1 MKRTIKHYLYALAV
15 FLIITSTAPALVGD
29 VGGADLYIQP
39 DRSLSGGDQKGYAEA
54 LEPSPSSSSIS
65 KSMLYRAPSISGPV
79 EDRLTADQLGLSIPQ
94 AESYVPDESLSFTS
108 YPMLMPAAGGAY
120 DEQDLA
126 LSDFQA
132 GSGLGKTT
140 SPDPL
145 PAGPS
150 ASSGDW
156 YYPGQVSSSN
166 RFYVQTLSGLGTVA
180 GCNYRGYLPL
190 WADIKSKGNFFV
202 YEWYPGESAPLIR
215 SWGWSGPG
223 YKKGWFTGDV
233 PGWHTICYYCGHWS
247 NYVYIYVYPSM
258 LSSAPSSASSTYL
271 AGERAAIEPPIPST
285 APSTIPPT
293 GPSTVPSMT
302 APSTISSSPSAGQ
315 PAMQPPLAVSLPA
328 RAPTPPDIYSEQLAL
343 PNFNLYPPAT
353 SQTGERGHIDSSAQ
367 GSLSPI
373 ALAAYPVQG
382 YPVRSEGK
390 ASSAMTKTTFT
401 TSTLV
406 TDGVYSNCPYVDES
420 GSCQGGEFPEGHAP
434 PHGYASKSSKAVF
447 PKPSQCRCNEYYVLS
462 CQGVTD
468 TVAGVY
474 CGEWI
479 PLWSKISRPGEYW
492 SYEWKIRHNPAGKGC
507 NPEVRNFGYKNAGW
521 YQTWFMGS
529 EPGWHILS
537 YYSKDWSNY
546 IYIYVWPA
554 KR

>member
-132 GSGLGKTT
+132 GSGLGKIT

-150 ASSGDW
+150 ASSGEW

-215 SWGWSGPG
+215 S
-223 YKKGWFTGDV
+223 
-233 PGWHTICYYCGHWS
+233 
-247 NYVYIYVYPSM
+247 
-258 LSSAPSSASSTYL
+258 
-271 AGERAAIEPPIPST
+271 
-285 APSTIPPT
+285 
-293 GPSTVPSMT
+293 
-302 APSTISSSPSAGQ
+302 
-315 PAMQPPLAVSLPA
+315 
-328 RAPTPPDIYSEQLAL
+328 
-343 PNFNLYPPAT
+343 
-353 SQTGERGHIDSSAQ
+353 
-367 GSLSPI
+367 
-373 ALAAYPVQG
+373 
-382 YPVRSEGK
+382 
-390 ASSAMTKTTFT
+390 
-401 TSTLV
+401 
-406 TDGVYSNCPYVDES
+406 
-420 GSCQGGEFPEGHAP
+420 
-434 PHGYASKSSKAVF
+434 
-447 PKPSQCRCNEYYVLS
+447 
-462 CQGVTD
+462 
-468 TVAGVY
+468 
-474 CGEWI
+474 
-479 PLWSKISRPGEYW
+479 
-492 SYEWKIRHNPAGKGC
+492 
-507 NPEVRNFGYKNAGW
+507 
-521 YQTWFMGS
+521 
-529 EPGWHILS
+529 
-537 YYSKDWSNY
+537 
-546 IYIYVWPA
+546 
-554 KR
+554 